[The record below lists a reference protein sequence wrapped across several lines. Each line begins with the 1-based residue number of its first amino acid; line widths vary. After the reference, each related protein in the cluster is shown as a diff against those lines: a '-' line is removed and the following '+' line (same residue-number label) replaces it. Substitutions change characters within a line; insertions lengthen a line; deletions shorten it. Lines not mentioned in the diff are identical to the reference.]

1 MTYRGVFFDL
11 FGTLLIYGDLSA
23 AWSDWLSAIHQ
34 SLEEY
39 GLSVSKTLLT
49 SRCVGF
55 FARPV
60 PLSKDDGLSVL
71 ERRILAL
78 CSDLGLNVGPKAI
91 QKTATACV
99 RAWQRHHTLDPDAIP
114 VLQTL
119 RPKTSLALISNF
131 DHPSHVTALLSEFG
145 LAEFFDAVIVSGAV
159 GIEKPDPGIFSL
171 ALQQTGRRPAE
182 VVYVGDTAG
191 DVTGSR
197 AAGLCPIRIRR
208 GGPSDDPAIT
218 DFKPIQRSPREEI
231 EEPTMDGVKVI
242 ARLVELVEILD

>member
-11 FGTLLIYGDLSA
+11 YGTLLIYGDLHS

-34 SLEEY
+34 SLGEC
-39 GLSVSKTLLT
+39 GFSVSKALLT
-49 SRCVGF
+49 SRCDGF

-60 PLSKDDGLSVL
+60 PLVQEDGLTVL
-71 ERRILAL
+71 ERRIQAL
-78 CSDLGLNVGPKAI
+78 CADLGVNVGPKAI

-131 DHPSHVTALLSEFG
+131 DHPSHVTALLSELG

-159 GIEKPDPGIFSL
+159 GVEKPDPRIFSL
-171 ALQQTGRRPAE
+171 ALQQTGLRPAE
-182 VVYVGDTAG
+182 VVYVGDTAA

-208 GGPSDDPAIT
+208 SGLRDTSDIT
-218 DFKPIQRSPREEI
+218 DFKSIQQSPREET
-231 EEPTMDGVKVI
+231 EEPTKDGVKVV
-242 ARLVELVEILD
+242 ARLVELVEIL